1 MYRYGPLVNYWCMRY
16 EAKHSFFKKLSSI
29 IGNYINLPLTM
40 AKRHQHLQ
48 CYRMVCPEKFL
59 HKDLTFGKGTS
70 SMYVHIYVQVWHLH
84 IVILYPMMTC
94 THISYIVYIVESVV
108 VGEVPE
114 GELLEGAGLGLTSK
128 SALSS

>member
-1 MYRYGPLVNYWCMRY
+1 M
-16 EAKHSFFKKLSSI
+16 
-29 IGNYINLPLTM
+29 
-40 AKRHQHLQ
+40 
-48 CYRMVCPEKFL
+48 